1 MLAPLLCDMSLF
13 PATLYMAVV
22 QRGKELL
29 QRKAVMLVGAVGLLQ
44 CSSYI
49 VFPLFHLSPP
59 SIMLSSL
66 SYSLAPHLPRVR
78 VPYMLSA
85 RFDVLRSRTLEALY
99 VRM

>member
-1 MLAPLLCDMSLF
+1 MLALLLWNMPLF
-13 PATLYMAVV
+13 PATLYMMVV
-22 QRGKELL
+22 QKGKELL
-29 QRKAVMLVGAVGLLQ
+29 QRKVVMLVGAVGLLQ

-49 VFPLFHLSPP
+49 VFPLSHLSPP

-78 VPYMLSA
+78 FPYMLST
-85 RFDVLRSRTLEALY
+85 RFDALRSRTLGALY